1 MLTTPPKVGSRHP
14 LDLLD
19 QLKLAWRMR
28 GLDVPRVGELTRLM
42 TMSAWDLLDDWFES
56 PQIKGAMA
64 VDGIIGTWAGPAT
77 PGTAYVLMHH
87 EIGDAGLGLSSWGYP
102 RGGMGAVS
110 DALRSSAEEFGAE
123 VRTNAPVERIL
134 QKDGRVTGVVLEG
147 GEELEADIVVAATHP
162 RTTFLEQLGREELPD
177 DFVGSIERW
186 NSRSGVVKINLAL
199 SELPDFTAD
208 PGPGDHLG
216 GAIEL
221 AHSIDYIE
229 EAFQDARR
237 GEPARRPFS
246 DGVIPTVFDRTL
258 CPEGYHI
265 MSLFTQWVPHEWSKE
280 PHREEL
286 EAYADRVIDGYGELA
301 PNLKDAILHRQVL
314 GPYDME
320 QDIGLVGGNI
330 FHGELSAEQLFHM
343 RPAPGYADYRT
354 PIRGL
359 YQASSATHA
368 GGGVCAIP
376 AYNCVREIRRDRRR
390 DAPEGAPDPAQQR
403 GRPWRSNGALRAM
416 LGARSVAV
424 VGASPKFDSPGNHMV
439 RQLIVG
445 GFSGEVAAVNP
456 KYDEVEGIACYPSL
470 EDVPFVPDLV
480 LLGVGNHR
488 LERQMEEAARCGRA
502 GRRRVRERA
511 RGPAARPPAHRAIE
525 THRGRGGDGRLR
537 RQLHGVRGRRA
548 RAARPCLRG
557 AGGAGARERS
567 LDLPLRLRLLGAACT
582 PRGGYTSTSRSPRAR
597 SSRPPWPTTCS
608 TRWNAIRRG

>member
-1 MLTTPPKVGSRHP
+1 MEGGYDAIVIGGGHNGLAAGAYLARDGLRTVVLEARNKVGGAASTDAPWPDAPDFKVTTYSYVMSLMPRRIIDELHLERHGYKIYPMGPSYYAFPDGRSLIITGVDARRDYESMARFSRKDAEAYAGWRRWLGELAEIMEPLLLTTPPRLGSHRP
-14 LDLLD
+14 EDLVE

-28 GLDVPRVGELTRLM
+28 GLDVARVGELTRLM

-56 PQIKGAMA
+56 PRIKGAMA
-64 VDGIIGTWAGPAT
+64 VDGIIGTWAGPAS

-123 VRTNAPVERIL
+123 VRTGAPVARIL
-134 QKDGRVTGVVLEG
+134 QRDGRVRGVVLEG
-147 GEELEADIVVAATHP
+147 GEELETDLVVATTHP
-162 RTTFLEQLGREELPD
+162 RTTFLEQLGQEELPD
-177 DFVGSIERW
+177 DFVGGIERW
-186 NSRSGVVKINLAL
+186 KSRSGVVKINLAL
-199 SELPDFTAD
+199 AELPDFAAD
-208 PGPGDHLG
+208 PGLGEHLG

-237 GEPARRPFS
+237 GEAARSPFS

-265 MSLFTQWVPHEWSKE
+265 MSLFTQWVPHQWSEE

-301 PNLKDAILHRQVL
+301 PNFKGAILHRQVL

-320 QDIGLVGGNI
+320 QELGLIGGNI
-330 FHGELSAEQLFHM
+330 FHGELSADQLFHM

-390 DAPEGAPDPAQQR
+390 ERLKERLTLR
-403 GRPWRSNGALRAM
+403 GRS
-416 LGARSVAV
+416 
-424 VGASPKFDSPGNHMV
+424 
-439 RQLIVG
+439 
-445 GFSGEVAAVNP
+445 
-456 KYDEVEGIACYPSL
+456 
-470 EDVPFVPDLV
+470 
-480 LLGVGNHR
+480 
-488 LERQMEEAARCGRA
+488 
-502 GRRRVRERA
+502 
-511 RGPAARPPAHRAIE
+511 
-525 THRGRGGDGRLR
+525 
-537 RQLHGVRGRRA
+537 
-548 RAARPCLRG
+548 
-557 AGGAGARERS
+557 
-567 LDLPLRLRLLGAACT
+567 
-582 PRGGYTSTSRSPRAR
+582 
-597 SSRPPWPTTCS
+597 
-608 TRWNAIRRG
+608 

>member
-1 MLTTPPKVGSRHP
+1 MEGGYDAIVIGGGHNGLAAGAYLARDGLRTVVLEARHKVGGAAATDAPWVEAPGFKVTTYSYVVSLMPRRIIDELRLERHGYKVYPMGPSYYAFPDGRSLVITGTDERRDHESIARFSRKDAEAYAGWRRWLGELAAIMEPLLLTTPPRLGSRQP
-14 LDLLD
+14 GDLLE

-28 GLDVPRVGELTRLM
+28 GLDVSRVGELTRLM

-64 VDGIIGTWAGPAT
+64 VDGIIGTWAGPAS

-134 QKDGRVTGVVLEG
+134 QRDGRVRGVVLEG
-147 GEELEADIVVAATHP
+147 GEELEAGLVVAATHP
-162 RTTFLEQLGREELPD
+162 RKTFLEQLGREELPG
-177 DFVGSIERW
+177 DFVGDIERW

-199 SELPDFTAD
+199 AELPDFAAD
-208 PGPGDHLG
+208 PGSGEHLG

-237 GEPARRPFS
+237 GVAARRPFS

-258 CPEGYHI
+258 CPEGYHM
-265 MSLFTQWVPHEWSKE
+265 MSLFTQWVPHEWSGE
-280 PHREEL
+280 PRRDEL
-286 EAYADRVIDGYGELA
+286 EAYADRVIDGYAELA
-301 PNLKDAILHRQVL
+301 PNFKGAILHRQVL

-320 QDIGLVGGNI
+320 QELGLVGGNI
-330 FHGELSAEQLFHM
+330 FHGELTADQLFHM

-390 DAPEGAPDPAQQR
+390 EH
-403 GRPWRSNGALRAM
+403 L
-416 LGARSVAV
+416 
-424 VGASPKFDSPGNHMV
+424 K
-439 RQLIVG
+439 
-445 GFSGEVAAVNP
+445 E
-456 KYDEVEGIACYPSL
+456 
-470 EDVPFVPDLV
+470 
-480 LLGVGNHR
+480 R
-488 LERQMEEAARCGRA
+488 L
-502 GRRRVRERA
+502 
-511 RGPAARPPAHRAIE
+511 
-525 THRGRGGDGRLR
+525 TL
-537 RQLHGVRGRRA
+537 RGRR
-548 RAARPCLRG
+548 
-557 AGGAGARERS
+557 
-567 LDLPLRLRLLGAACT
+567 
-582 PRGGYTSTSRSPRAR
+582 
-597 SSRPPWPTTCS
+597 
-608 TRWNAIRRG
+608 

>member
-1 MLTTPPKVGSRHP
+1 MRGGYEAIVIGGGHNGLAAGAYLARDGLRTVVLEARHQVGGAASTDAPWPEAPGFNVTTYSYVVSLMPRRIIDELRLERYGYKVYPMGPSYYAFPDGRSLTMTGEDDRRDYEAMARFSRKDAEAYPEWRRWLGEMAAILEPLLLTTPPRLGSRHP
-14 LDLLD
+14 QDLLD

-28 GLDVPRVGELTRLM
+28 GLDVARVGELTRLM

-64 VDGIIGTWAGPAT
+64 VDGIIGTWAGPAS

-110 DALRSSAEEFGAE
+110 DALKSSAEEFGAE
-123 VRTNAPVERIL
+123 VRTNAPVEGIL

-162 RTTFLEQLGREELPD
+162 RITFLEQLGREELPD

-208 PGPGDHLG
+208 PGAGEHLG

-265 MSLFTQWVPHEWSKE
+265 MSLFTQWVPHEWSEE

-301 PNLKDAILHRQVL
+301 PNLRSSILYRQVL

-320 QDIGLVGGNI
+320 QDIGLIGGNI

-343 RPAPGYADYRT
+343 RPAPGYADSRT

-390 DAPEGAPDPAQQR
+390 ERLKERLSLRYR
-403 GRPWRSNGALRAM
+403 G
-416 LGARSVAV
+416 
-424 VGASPKFDSPGNHMV
+424 
-439 RQLIVG
+439 
-445 GFSGEVAAVNP
+445 
-456 KYDEVEGIACYPSL
+456 
-470 EDVPFVPDLV
+470 
-480 LLGVGNHR
+480 
-488 LERQMEEAARCGRA
+488 
-502 GRRRVRERA
+502 
-511 RGPAARPPAHRAIE
+511 
-525 THRGRGGDGRLR
+525 
-537 RQLHGVRGRRA
+537 
-548 RAARPCLRG
+548 
-557 AGGAGARERS
+557 
-567 LDLPLRLRLLGAACT
+567 
-582 PRGGYTSTSRSPRAR
+582 
-597 SSRPPWPTTCS
+597 
-608 TRWNAIRRG
+608 

>member
-1 MLTTPPKVGSRHP
+1 MEGGYDAIVIGGGHNGLAAGAYLARDGLRTVVLEARHKVGGAATTDAPWPEAPEFRVTTYSYVMSLMPRRVIDELRLERHGYKVYPMGPSYYAFPDGRSLIVTGTDGRRDYEAMARFSRRDAEAYGEWRRWLGEMAAVLEPLLLVTPPRLGSRRAA
-14 LDLLD
+14 DLLD

-42 TMSAWDLLDDWFES
+42 TMSAWDLLDRWFES

-64 VDGIIGTWAGPAT
+64 VDGIIGTWAGPAS

-123 VRTNAPVERIL
+123 VRTHAPVERIL
-134 QKDGRVTGVVLEG
+134 QRDGRVTGVVLEG
-147 GEELEADIVVAATHP
+147 GEELGADLVVATTHP
-162 RTTFLEQLGREELPD
+162 RTTFLDQLGRDELPA
-177 DFVGSIERW
+177 DFVGDIERW

-199 SELPDFTAD
+199 KELPDFVAN
-208 PGPGDHLG
+208 PGPGEHLG
-216 GAIEL
+216 GAVEL

-237 GEPARRPFS
+237 GEASCRPFS

-258 CPEGYHI
+258 CPDGHHI
-265 MSLFTQWVPHEWSKE
+265 MSLFTQWVPHGWSEE
-280 PHREEL
+280 PHRDEL
-286 EAYADRVIDGYGELA
+286 EAYADRVIDGYAELA
-301 PNLKDAILHRQVL
+301 PNFRGAILHRQVL

-330 FHGELSAEQLFHM
+330 FHGELTADQLFHM

-390 DAPEGAPDPAQQR
+390 E
-403 GRPWRSNGALRAM
+403 
-416 LGARSVAV
+416 
-424 VGASPKFDSPGNHMV
+424 
-439 RQLIVG
+439 
-445 GFSGEVAAVNP
+445 
-456 KYDEVEGIACYPSL
+456 
-470 EDVPFVPDLV
+470 
-480 LLGVGNHR
+480 
-488 LERQMEEAARCGRA
+488 
-502 GRRRVRERA
+502 RVRERLTLRN
-511 RGPAARPPAHRAIE
+511 RG
-525 THRGRGGDGRLR
+525 
-537 RQLHGVRGRRA
+537 
-548 RAARPCLRG
+548 
-557 AGGAGARERS
+557 
-567 LDLPLRLRLLGAACT
+567 
-582 PRGGYTSTSRSPRAR
+582 
-597 SSRPPWPTTCS
+597 
-608 TRWNAIRRG
+608 